1 MIPRHHIETAARLSR
16 DIYRDLDA
24 FRDTAD
30 LYGVEIGAWFDH
42 GDTQAAL
49 CRGRDYAAAYLVFR
63 GTQPR
68 IHQLQDVLTNLA
80 VYPSRWAGAGRAHA
94 GYVAALGRV
103 RYQARLMA
111 ERVASSIPLYVA
123 GHSMGGAL
131 ATLYADWV
139 SADVP
144 DRHRLA
150 GLITFGAPAA
160 ATMEA
165 HRPMLERMPVERF
178 VMPGD
183 LARLWPPVLFRHP
196 GPARRLAPISWWPG
210 PLSRHDM
217 GDYALS
223 LCTEPSQ
230 TKDGG

>member
-1 MIPRHHIETAARLSR
+1 MIARHHIETAARLSR
-16 DIYRDLDA
+16 DIYRDPA
-24 FRDTAD
+24 VFAD
-30 LYGVEIGAWFDH
+30 KAIRYGTGVDAWFDH

-49 CRGRDYAAAYLVFR
+49 CGGRDHDAAYLVFR

-68 IHQLQDVLTNLA
+68 IRHLQDMIANLS
-80 VYPSRWAGAGRAHA
+80 VYPTRWAGAGRAHA
-94 GYVAALGRV
+94 GYAAALGRV

-183 LARLWPPVLFRHP
+183 LAPLWPPVVFRHP
-196 GPARRLAPISWWPG
+196 VPARRLRPVFWWPG

-223 LCTEPSQ
+223 IDVGAAP
-230 TKDGG
+230 